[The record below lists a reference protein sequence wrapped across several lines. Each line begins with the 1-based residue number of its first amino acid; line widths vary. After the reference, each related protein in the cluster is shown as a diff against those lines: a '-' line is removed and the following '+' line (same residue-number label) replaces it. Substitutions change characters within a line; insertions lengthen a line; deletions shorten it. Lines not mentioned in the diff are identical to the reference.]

1 MPDERHFLGSLF
13 DKAVEA
19 AQAEYLI
26 PGRLPSR
33 LPGRTIVIGAGK
45 AAAAMAHAVESNW
58 SGELSG
64 LVITPYGHAVACKQ
78 IEVVE
83 AAHPVPDAA
92 GFEAAHRIPAFVSGL
107 SAEDL
112 VICLLSGGGSALLP
126 IPAAGISIQDK
137 QSITGELL
145 RCGADIGE
153 INCVRKHLSAV
164 KGGRLAAA
172 CSPARI
178 VTLAISDV
186 PGNDASS
193 IASGP
198 TVADATSSEMALDI
212 LRRYGLS
219 VPNNVMQRLQSPFAE
234 TLKPGDPVFD
244 NTSFEIIA
252 SSDDAM
258 NAAAGLALE
267 LGIEPLVL
275 GDLQGNATELAQEHA
290 AFAQQIARGD
300 GPVQPPCVLISGGET
315 TVQVRGQGRGGRNSE
330 YCLALALA
338 LESHPRIHAIAC
350 DTDGIDGTEDNAG
363 CFVTPDTLLRAQ
375 QRSLDA
381 NDLLDDNDSY
391 RFFSEIGDLI
401 VTGPT
406 RTNVNDFRAIFVGNY

>member
-1 MPDERHFLGSLF
+1 MQDKKHFLKTLF

-33 LPGRTIVIGAGK
+33 PPGRTIVIGAGK
-45 AAAAMAHAVESNW
+45 AAAAMAQAVENNW
-58 SGELSG
+58 SGVLSG
-64 LVITPYGHAVACKQ
+64 LVITPYGHAVACQQ

-92 GFEAAHRIPAFVSGL
+92 GSEAAHRMLTYVSDL

-126 IPAAGISIQDK
+126 IPAEGISFQDK

-145 RCGADIGE
+145 KCGANISE

-172 CSPARI
+172 CSPAQ
-178 VTLAISDV
+178 VFTLAISDV
-186 PGNDASS
+186 PGNDVSS

-212 LRRYGLS
+212 LQRYGLG
-219 VPNNVMQRLQSPFAE
+219 VPDNVMKYLKSPLAE
-234 TLKPGDPVFD
+234 TPKPGDPVFN
-244 NTSFEIIA
+244 NTSFDVLA

-258 NAAAGLALE
+258 NAAAGLARDFD
-267 LGIEPLVL
+267 IEPLVL
-275 GDLQGNATELAQEHA
+275 GDLQGDAAELAQEHA
-290 AFAQQIARGD
+290 ALTKKIDSGS

-338 LESHPRIHAIAC
+338 LDSHPRIHAIAC

-363 CFVTPDTLLRAQ
+363 CYVTPDTLLRAQ
-375 QRSLDA
+375 HQSLDA
-381 NDLLDDNDSY
+381 NSLLDDNDSY
-391 RFFSEIGDLI
+391 RFFSEIGDLVI
-401 VTGPT
+401 TGPT
-406 RTNVNDFRAIFVGNY
+406 RTNVADFRAILIGSH